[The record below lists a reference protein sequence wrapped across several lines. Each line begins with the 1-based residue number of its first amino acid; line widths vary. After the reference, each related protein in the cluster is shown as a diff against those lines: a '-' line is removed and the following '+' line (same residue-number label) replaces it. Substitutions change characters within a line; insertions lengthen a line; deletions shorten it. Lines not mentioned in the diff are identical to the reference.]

1 MEGRRSGS
9 ALVLVLGVGT
19 LVLLCFLLL
28 LSVVVTA
35 AAAAADAA
43 DAADAASG
51 GGCGGGL
58 TSNRVS
64 QPMKKSTK

>member
-1 MEGRRSGS
+1 MEGRRSGT

-28 LSVVVTA
+28 LSVVVTGA
-35 AAAAADAA
+35 AAAA
-43 DAADAASG
+43 AADAASG